1 MIKVM
6 DIKKLI
12 PKHKDDQEVIAGL
25 KKLSFEQ
32 LEPIIPELLVWLQDT
47 NWPIARPVADILEP
61 FADRIVPEIIKI
73 LKTNDG
79 EWKRR
84 ILMSLARDTTDPILL
99 QEIERIAKF
108 PSRDEI
114 EDEVNLE
121 AIAILNGEYK

>member
-1 MIKVM
+1 MIRDM
-6 DIKKLI
+6 DIRKLI
-12 PKHKDDQEVIAGL
+12 PKHKGDQKVISSL
-25 KKLSFEQ
+25 KKLSFEE
-32 LEPIIPELLVWLQDT
+32 LEPIIPELLEWLQDM
-47 NWPIARPVADILEP
+47 NWPIARPVADILNP
-61 FADRIVPEIIKI
+61 FADMIVPEIIKI

-79 EWKRR
+79 EWKRH
-84 ILMSLARDTTDPILL
+84 ILIILAKDTTDPILL